1 MLERL
6 TPHEFITKIA
16 DLLPDTDTS
25 SKIRKSLSV
34 PYSYRIDT
42 VKTILGNGSKIMT
55 QDTVPFSI
63 WCAAHNLD
71 HFENALWK
79 AVSILGDRD
88 TIGAIVGGICILSSK
103 PEAIPV
109 HWMNSVEN
117 FETSIFRTQ

>member
-1 MLERL
+1 MLLERVSLARESLFCLKLMLERL

-63 WCAAHNLD
+63 WCA
-71 HFENALWK
+71 
-79 AVSILGDRD
+79 S
-88 TIGAIVGGICILSSK
+88 
-103 PEAIPV
+103 
-109 HWMNSVEN
+109 
-117 FETSIFRTQ
+117 